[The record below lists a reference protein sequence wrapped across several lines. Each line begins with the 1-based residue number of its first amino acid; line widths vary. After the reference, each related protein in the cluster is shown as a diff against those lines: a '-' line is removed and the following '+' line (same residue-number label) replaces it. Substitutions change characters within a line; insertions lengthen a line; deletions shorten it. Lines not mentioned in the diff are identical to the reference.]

1 MHVTCIKIKH
11 IQIQLKILPRW
22 NISN

>member
-1 MHVTCIKIKH
+1 MHGTYIKIKH